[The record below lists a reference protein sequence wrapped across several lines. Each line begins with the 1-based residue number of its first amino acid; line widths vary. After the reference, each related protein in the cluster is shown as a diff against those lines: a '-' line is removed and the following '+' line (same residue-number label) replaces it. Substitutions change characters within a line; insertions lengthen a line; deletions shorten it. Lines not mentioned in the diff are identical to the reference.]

1 MYRFK
6 SKADGDLLMMA
17 PVGDQILRIIGREP
31 APQGI
36 IEVGAIPGAIAAL
49 EQAIAAAAA
58 ADAERKRAR
67 AAGLEDDD
75 ESTRGS
81 VAVGL
86 GQRAWPL
93 LEMMRRSLAERADIV
108 WGV

>member
-6 SKADGDLLMMA
+6 SKADGDLLMMD
-17 PVGDQILRIIGREP
+17 PVGDQILRVVGREP
-31 APQGI
+31 ATQGI
-36 IEVGAIPGAIAAL
+36 ISVDALPAAIAAL
-49 EQAIAAAAA
+49 EQAIAE
-58 ADAERKRAR
+58 AEPAH
-67 AAGLEDDD
+67 AGRDDG
-75 ESTRGS
+75 ESDRGA

-86 GQRAWPL
+86 AQRAWPM

>member
-6 SKADGDLLMMA
+6 SKADGDLLMLA

-31 APQGI
+31 SSQGI
-36 IEVGAIPGAIAAL
+36 IERAAIPAAIAAL
-49 EQAIAAAAA
+49 EQAIAIAG
-58 ADAERKRAR
+58 AERRRAR
-67 AAGLEDDD
+67 EAGIDDDD
-75 ESTRGS
+75 EAAGGS
-81 VAVGL
+81 ASVGL

-93 LEMMRRSLAERADIV
+93 LEMMRRSLAEQADIV

>member
-6 SKADGDLLMMA
+6 SKADGDLLMLA

-31 APQGI
+31 SPQGI
-36 IEVGAIPGAIAAL
+36 IERTAIPAAIAAL
-49 EQAIAAAAA
+49 EQA
-58 ADAERKRAR
+58 R
-67 AAGLEDDD
+67 AAGRDDDD
-75 ESTRGS
+75 EAAGG
-81 VAVGL
+81 VAAVGL

-93 LEMMRRSLAERADIV
+93 LEMMRRSLAEHADIV

>member
-1 MYRFK
+1 MYRFT

-17 PVGDQILRIIGREP
+17 PVGDQLLRIIGREP

-36 IEVGAIPGAIAAL
+36 IENAAIPAAIAAL
-49 EQAIAAAAA
+49 EQAIAI
-58 ADAERKRAR
+58 ADAERQRTRTRAGGR
-67 AAGLEDDD
+67 DDD
-75 ESTRGS
+75 EAAAGD
-81 VAVGL
+81 VPVGV

-93 LEMMRRSLAERADIV
+93 LEMMRRSLAEHADIV